1 MIKPL
6 TKLLKKLKKY
16 FTIVILFL
24 PVIANAQNKSTIS
37 NDDTVVTKIGK
48 DYLITAKELRQYVMK
63 WHYERRFRT
72 KSEAYNYALNEMITN
87 QIRLFDFFDRKLNEN
102 HALMDKISRIVNY
115 ELVNAYFNKRF
126 VDKYA
131 NEKMALE
138 AYKSMDKEVICI
150 DITLLMPSD
159 TTKEKLDSLKSIALN
174 IETGLNKNYDLNSLL
189 KNYSLKNFR
198 LNAKRKVTWAET
210 MADPV
215 ANVIFRLQKGFTRV
229 LESADGFHIIKVL
242 DIKKIKLE
250 PFEKIK
256 DEIISQL
263 QKGYYQVFNNAF
275 DNYRLGLIDKSS
287 IKWNQSALNQIVKW
301 SSEDA
306 RFYAGAYKDT
316 IESEISHGNNFQIL
330 SYKNG
335 KVDLKEYLR
344 LWEQVIVPS
353 PNTIL
358 NHTNIKEFILDA
370 LYNNDVVKAAKKI
383 GLEKEL
389 INPYTQDPVIANRLV
404 YLYNLAVIDGSIP
417 EATPEALYK
426 FYEEH
431 KDTIFYQLK
440 KVYIY
445 ARIYS
450 DSAKAAADIN
460 EIKKGT
466 PFEKV
471 SDSWWDK
478 IFIRERDGS
487 LKAFRSTGG
496 NYLAKAAFELN
507 LDESAGPIEYYD
519 STKGKQFAVI
529 KCVKIIPEKQLTY
542 DEVKGKKVEEEF
554 RNFYRQKIADEIDA
568 SLKKKYDV
576 EIFPKALSEAISA
589 D

>member
-1 MIKPL
+1 M
-6 TKLLKKLKKY
+6 KLRMYLLL
-16 FTIVILFL
+16 FMILFTAAG
-24 PVIANAQNKSTIS
+24 IQAQDTSSIT
-37 NDDTVVTKIGK
+37 NDDTVVAKIGK
-48 DYLITAKELRQYVMK
+48 DYLVTAKELRQFVHDGNYNYK
-63 WHYERRFRT
+63 FHI
-72 KSEAYNYALNEMITN
+72 KSEAYKKALAELIK
-87 QIRLFDFFDRKLNEN
+87 IRLRVIDFFDRRLDEN
-102 HALMDKISRIVNY
+102 QALMAKISRIVNY
-115 ELVNAYFNKRF
+115 ELVNDFFNKRF

-131 NEKMALE
+131 NEKTALE
-138 AYKSMDKEVICI
+138 AYKEMDKEIQCI

-159 TTKEKLDSLKSIALN
+159 SSQEKLDSLRAIALK
-174 IETGLNKNYDLNSLL
+174 IENGLSKNSDITGILRHYPLMK
-189 KNYSLKNFR
+189 FR

-215 ANVIFRLQKGFTRV
+215 ANVIFKLQKGFTRV
-229 LESADGFHIIKVL
+229 VESTDGFHIIKVL
-242 DIKKIKLE
+242 DIKKIKLK

-256 DEIISQL
+256 GEIISQL

-287 IKWNQSALNQIVKW
+287 IKWNQSGLDQIIKW
-301 SSEDA
+301 SKEDA
-306 RFYAGAYKDT
+306 YFYRSAYKDT
-316 IESEISHGNNFQIL
+316 IENEISRGNNFEIL

-353 PNTIL
+353 PNTVL
-358 NHTNIKEFILDA
+358 NSGNIKDFIIDA
-370 LYNNDVVKAAKKI
+370 LYNNNIVMAAKKL
-383 GLEKEL
+383 GLDKGI
-389 INPYTQDPVIANRLV
+389 INPYTQDPIIVNRLL

-417 EATPEALYK
+417 KATPEALHK
-426 FYEEH
+426 FYEDH
-431 KDTIFYQLK
+431 KDSIFYQLK

-460 EIKKGT
+460 KIKKGT

-471 SDSWWDK
+471 SDTWWDK

-487 LKAFRSTGG
+487 LKAYRTTGG
-496 NYLAKAAFELN
+496 NYLADAAFKLSLN
-507 LDESAGPIEYYD
+507 ESAGPIEYND

-542 DEVKGKKVEEEF
+542 DDVKGKKVEEEF
-554 RNFYRQKIADEIDA
+554 TNFYRQKISDEVDA
-568 SLKKKYDV
+568 KLKKKYGV
-576 EIFPKALSEAISA
+576 EIFPNALSEAISA
-589 D
+589 N